1 MLRAAHR
8 TQRANTPATG
18 LLMHKVLSPVEGS
31 VGKVHAV
38 TGELTA
44 PVAAGTGLSTFMTH
58 EEAADEGAATPRA
71 VAEPE
76 LVEAGAEAE
85 PAPET
90 EAEPEG

>member
-1 MLRAAHR
+1 M
-8 TQRANTPATG
+8 N
-18 LLMHKVLSPVEGS
+18 KVLSPVEGS

-58 EEAADEGAATPRA
+58 EEG
-71 VAEPE
+71 AEPE

-85 PAPET
+85 PESEP